1 MEKLL
6 EQWFRA
12 YTEVQYAEATAYC
25 APRGARARALH
36 QARCAERR
44 AAKIARVLQSRYG
57 VDPYEQLRNGL
68 IK

>member
-12 YTEVQYAEATAYC
+12 HTEAQYAEAIAYC
-25 APRGARARALH
+25 APHGARARALH

-44 AAKIARVLQSRYG
+44 AAKIARVLQTRFG
-57 VDPYEQLRNGL
+57 VDPAEKLRNGE